1 MIQLTNS
8 RVVFN
13 KERHTYHL
21 DGHQLQGIT
30 GMLHK
35 RLFPNEYK
43 KPENEPLE
51 KWLRT
56 LEQAAKRGTA
66 IHDACEAYDNG
77 EQVYTE
83 YIAEVDAY
91 AEATKKKKLR
101 HLASEYLVTDGDY
114 FASAIDKI
122 YEVDDHTVDLGDIKT
137 TSKLNKGYVAWQL
150 SIYAYLFESQNPE
163 VKVRHLYAI
172 HIRDGKC
179 KVVKVERVPDAK
191 VIALMADEIFDAP
204 VVIETPTLPSMPTQ
218 YRDMEWEIKELEET
232 IKELN
237 SKRDE
242 LRGRL
247 LTEMDEAEVTSW
259 KGDLITFTR
268 KADATCEEFDKKRFK
283 AEHPDLYRQYTMI
296 TNRRG
301 SVSITI
307 NK

>member
-1 MIQLTNS
+1 MIQLTTS

-30 GMLHK
+30 GMLHR
-35 RLFPNEYK
+35 RLFPAEYANI
-43 KPENEPLE
+43 PQEVLDN
-51 KWLRT
+51 
-56 LEQAAKRGTA
+56 AARRGSA
-66 IHDACEAYDNG
+66 IHDACETYDNG

-83 YIAEVDAY
+83 YTAEVDAY

-114 FASAIDKI
+114 FASAIDKV

-137 TSKLNKGYVAWQL
+137 TSKLNEEYVAWQL

-163 VKVRHLYAI
+163 IKVRHLYAI

-191 VIALMADEIFDAP
+191 VITLMADEIFDAP
-204 VVIETPTLPSMPTQ
+204 VVVETPTLPSMPDQ
-218 YRDMEWEIKELEET
+218 YKDMQYTIAYKIATIEEMEKDIKEIKARLLEE
-232 IKELN
+232 
-237 SKRDE
+237 
-242 LRGRL
+242 
-247 LTEMDEAEVTSW
+247 MDAAEVTKW
-259 KGDLITFTR
+259 QGDMLTFTR
-268 KADATCEEFDKKRFK
+268 KADSSRETFDTKRFK
-283 AEHPDLYRQYTMI
+283 AEHPDLYREYTMI
-296 TNRRG
+296 TNTRG
-301 SVSITI
+301 SVQITV

>member
-1 MIQLTNS
+1 MMKLTNS
-8 RVVFN
+8 RVVFD

-30 GMLHK
+30 GMLHR
-35 RLFPNEYK
+35 RLFPSEYANI
-43 KPENEPLE
+43 PQEVLDN
-51 KWLRT
+51 
-56 LEQAAKRGTA
+56 AARRGSA

-114 FASAIDKI
+114 FASAIDKVFV
-122 YEVDDHTVDLGDIKT
+122 VDDHTVDLGDIKT
-137 TSKLNKGYVAWQL
+137 TSKLNKEYVAWQL

-163 VKVRHLYAI
+163 IKVRHLYAI

-179 KVVKVERVPDAK
+179 KVVKVERIADAK

-204 VVIETPTLPSMPTQ
+204 VVVETPSLPAMPSQ
-218 YRDMEWEIKELEET
+218 YKEMQWDIREMMEFYVETKEKLDAIKARLLEE
-232 IKELN
+232 
-237 SKRDE
+237 
-242 LRGRL
+242 
-247 LTEMDEAEVTSW
+247 MDAAEVTKW
-259 KGDLITFTR
+259 QGDMLTFTR

-283 AEHPDLYRQYTMI
+283 EDHPDLYREYTMI

-301 SVSITI
+301 SVQITI

>member
-1 MIQLTNS
+1 MIQLTHS

-13 KERHTYHL
+13 KEHHTYHL
-21 DGHQLQGIT
+21 DGYQLQGIT
-30 GMLHK
+30 GMLHR
-35 RLFPNEYK
+35 RLFPTEYAGI
-43 KPENEPLE
+43 PQEVLDN
-51 KWLRT
+51 
-56 LEQAAKRGTA
+56 AARRGSA

-77 EQVYTE
+77 EQVCTE

-114 FASAIDKI
+114 FASAIDKVF
-122 YEVDDHTVDLGDIKT
+122 EVDDHTVDLGDIKT
-137 TSKLNKGYVAWQL
+137 TSKLNKEYVSWQL
-150 SIYAYLFESQNPE
+150 SIYAYFFETMNPDIN
-163 VKVRHLYAI
+163 VRNLYAI

-204 VVIETPTLPSMPTQ
+204 VAIETATLPSMPDQ
-218 YRDMEWEIKELEET
+218 YKEMQWDIRGMMETYVELKEKLDAIKGKLLEE
-232 IKELN
+232 
-237 SKRDE
+237 
-242 LRGRL
+242 
-247 LTEMDEAEVTSW
+247 MDLAEVSKW
-259 KGDLITFTR
+259 QGDMLTFTR

-283 AEHPDLYRQYTMI
+283 AEHPDLYREYTMI

-301 SVSITI
+301 SVQITI

>member
-1 MIQLTNS
+1 
-8 RVVFN
+8 
-13 KERHTYHL
+13 
-21 DGHQLQGIT
+21 
-30 GMLHK
+30 MLHK

-91 AEATKKKKLR
+91 AESTKKKKLR

-114 FASAIDKI
+114 FASAIDKV

-137 TSKLNKGYVAWQL
+137 TSKLNKEYVAWQL
-150 SIYAYLFESQNPE
+150 SIYAYFFETMNPDI
-163 VKVRHLYAI
+163 KVRHLYAI

-179 KVVKVERVPDAK
+179 KVVKVERIPDAK

-204 VVIETPTLPSMPTQ
+204 VVVETPTLPSMPDQ
-218 YRDMEWEIKELEET
+218 YKEMQWDIREMMEFYVETKAKLDEIKAKLLEE
-232 IKELN
+232 
-237 SKRDE
+237 
-242 LRGRL
+242 
-247 LTEMDEAEVTSW
+247 MDAAEVSKW
-259 KGDLITFTR
+259 EGDIISFTR
-268 KADATCEEFDKKRFK
+268 KADSSREVFDTKRFK
-283 AEHPDLYRQYTMI
+283 SERPDLYREYTII
-296 TNRRG
+296 TNTRG
-301 SVSITI
+301 SVQITI

>member
-21 DGHQLQGIT
+21 DGYQLQGIT
-30 GMLHK
+30 GMLHR
-35 RLFPNEYK
+35 RLFPTEYANISQ
-43 KPENEPLE
+43 EVLDN
-51 KWLRT
+51 
-56 LEQAAKRGTA
+56 AARRGSA
-66 IHDACEAYDNG
+66 IHDACETYDNG

-114 FASAIDKI
+114 FASAIDKVF
-122 YEVDDHTVDLGDIKT
+122 EVDDHTVDLGDVKT
-137 TSKLNKGYVAWQL
+137 TSKLNKEYVAWQL

-163 VKVRHLYAI
+163 IKVRNLYAI

-179 KVVKVERVPDAK
+179 KVVKVERIPDAK

-204 VVIETPTLPSMPTQ
+204 VVVETPTLPAMPDQ
-218 YRDMEWEIKELEET
+218 YKEMQWDIRGMMEFYAEAKEKLDAIKAKLLEE
-232 IKELN
+232 
-237 SKRDE
+237 
-242 LRGRL
+242 
-247 LTEMDEAEVTSW
+247 MDAAEVAKW
-259 KGDLITFTR
+259 QGDILTFTR
-268 KADATCEEFDKKRFK
+268 KADSSRETFDTKRFK

-296 TNRRG
+296 TNTRG
-301 SVSITI
+301 SVQITI

>member
-8 RVVFN
+8 RVVFD

-30 GMLHK
+30 GMLHR
-35 RLFPNEYK
+35 RLFPSEYANISQK
-43 KPENEPLE
+43 VLDN
-51 KWLRT
+51 
-56 LEQAAKRGTA
+56 AARRGSA
-66 IHDACEAYDNG
+66 IHDACEVYDNEG
-77 EQVYTE
+77 IYTE
-83 YIAEVDAY
+83 YTDEVDAY
-91 AEATKKKKLR
+91 AEATKKKKLH

-114 FASAIDKI
+114 FASAIDKVFV
-122 YEVDDHTVDLGDIKT
+122 VDDHTVDLGDIKT
-137 TSKLNKGYVAWQL
+137 TSKLNKEYVAWQL

-163 VKVRHLYAI
+163 IKVRHLYAI

-204 VVIETPTLPSMPTQ
+204 VVIETPALPAMPGQ
-218 YRDMEWEIKELEET
+218 YKEMQWDIREMMEFYVETKEKLDAIKARLLEE
-232 IKELN
+232 
-237 SKRDE
+237 
-242 LRGRL
+242 
-247 LTEMDEAEVTSW
+247 MDAAEVTKW
-259 KGDLITFTR
+259 QGDMLTFTR
-268 KADATCEEFDKKRFK
+268 KADSSRETFDTKRFK

-296 TNRRG
+296 TNTRG

>member
-8 RVVFN
+8 RVVFD
-13 KERHTYHL
+13 KEHHTYHL

-30 GMLHK
+30 GMLHR
-35 RLFPNEYK
+35 RLFPMEYAGI
-43 KPENEPLE
+43 PQEVLDN
-51 KWLRT
+51 
-56 LEQAAKRGTA
+56 AARRGSA
-66 IHDACEAYDNG
+66 IHDACEVYDNEG
-77 EQVYTE
+77 IYTE
-83 YIAEVDAY
+83 YTAEVDAY

-114 FASAIDKI
+114 FASAIDKV

-137 TSKLNKGYVAWQL
+137 TSKLNKEYVSWQL

-163 VKVRHLYAI
+163 IKVRNLYAI

-179 KVVKVERVPDAK
+179 KIVKVERIPDSK

-204 VVIETPTLPSMPTQ
+204 VVIETPTLPSMPDQ
-218 YRDMEWEIKELEET
+218 YKEMEWEIKELEET
-232 IKELN
+232 IKELT

-242 LRGRL
+242 LKSRL
-247 LTEMDEAEVTSW
+247 LIEMDEAEVTKW
-259 KGDLITFTR
+259 QGDLITFTR

-283 AEHPDLYRQYTMI
+283 EEHPDLYREYTMI

-301 SVSITI
+301 SVQITI